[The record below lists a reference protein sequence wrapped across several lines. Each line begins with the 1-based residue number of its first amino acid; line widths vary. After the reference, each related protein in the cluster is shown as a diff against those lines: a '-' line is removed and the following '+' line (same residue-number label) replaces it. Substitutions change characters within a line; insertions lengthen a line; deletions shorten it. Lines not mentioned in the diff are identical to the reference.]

1 MAEYELDEVE
11 QKRFDAF
18 RKSHKKCKPNKGL
31 EVGLPYSFIF
41 TPTGIVTTVK
51 VVCPYCGK
59 TKDITNVDCW

>member
-1 MAEYELDEVE
+1 MAKYELDEVE

-18 RKSHKKCKPNKGL
+18 RKSHKKCRPNKV
-31 EVGLPYSFIF
+31 EIGLPYSFIF
-41 TPTGIVTTVK
+41 TPTRIGTAVK